1 MGIKHKKKVDTNKSL
16 VNMDAG
22 DTFTIIEEFDIPE
35 DTLFLMLD
43 ERLSGNFQIVNLLSG
58 EVWAFDPDIAV
69 KTKVKQISLE
79 ITEVS

>member
-1 MGIKHKKKVDTNKSL
+1 MGIKLKKKVDTNKYL

-22 DTFTIIEEFDIPE
+22 DTFTISDIPE

-43 ERLSGNFQIVNLLSG
+43 ERLSGDFQIVNLLSG
-58 EVWAFDPDIAV
+58 EVWAFDPDAAV